1 MQSLL
6 LLGHGGGVAADDQ
19 AEAAHVAAKQD
30 IERRAAR
37 LLGADGDVVAE
48 IQSAEDGFVAD
59 AQLVVAAGR
68 RVGGAEGHAR
78 RDLLTGI
85 EVHDVLDALHV
96 HALQRDGIVDD
107 LDLRF
112 GLRAAHGAGLA
123 VDGDKDRAHNG
134 VSTGRERGRER
145 AVQRELKQLRL
156 CGGIAIGI
164 AADVI
169 GFRDAGAAVDFNGI
183 TVGTGVGAAVEAVIE
198 ITLIAP
204 GDGQAA
210 HAGVRHAHGLDLGA
224 DGRDLNGRG
233 IQKNGR
239 MLRGGLQCRLLFR
252 FLREGRNGQRG
263 QQAQGE
269 QQAETTFFHGDLPF
283 FLVMLKMREAMI
295 FHIFMVF

>member
-1 MQSLL
+1 MVS
-6 LLGHGGGVAADDQ
+6 VP
-19 AEAAHVAAKQD
+19 
-30 IERRAAR
+30 
-37 LLGADGDVVAE
+37 
-48 IQSAEDGFVAD
+48 
-59 AQLVVAAGR
+59 
-68 RVGGAEGHAR
+68 
-78 RDLLTGI
+78 LTG
-85 EVHDVLDALHV
+85 
-96 HALQRDGIVDD
+96 RP
-107 LDLRF
+107 R
-112 GLRAAHGAGLA
+112 

-164 AADVI
+164 AADII

-252 FLREGRNGQRG
+252 FLREGRNRPSAASRHRVSSRLRQR
-263 QQAQGE
+263 
-269 QQAETTFFHGDLPF
+269 F
-283 FLVMLKMREAMI
+283 
-295 FHIFMVF
+295 FMVIFLSFL

>member
-6 LLGHGGGVAADDQ
+6 LLGYGGGVAADGQ

-48 IQSAEDGFVAD
+48 IQSAEDGLVAD

-112 GLRAAHGAGLA
+112 GLRAAHGAASPLTA
-123 VDGDKDRAHNG
+123 TR
-134 VSTGRERGRER
+134 
-145 AVQRELKQLRL
+145 
-156 CGGIAIGI
+156 
-164 AADVI
+164 
-169 GFRDAGAAVDFNGI
+169 
-183 TVGTGVGAAVEAVIE
+183 TV
-198 ITLIAP
+198 L
-204 GDGQAA
+204 
-210 HAGVRHAHGLDLGA
+210 
-224 DGRDLNGRG
+224 
-233 IQKNGR
+233 
-239 MLRGGLQCRLLFR
+239 
-252 FLREGRNGQRG
+252 
-263 QQAQGE
+263 
-269 QQAETTFFHGDLPF
+269 TT
-283 FLVMLKMREAMI
+283 V
-295 FHIFMVF
+295 